1 MSPAK
6 YLKNTGI
13 NNDHDSYNNKRNDT
27 APSGMVI
34 LVDVTWML
42 VVEAEVWRL

>member
-13 NNDHDSYNNKRNDT
+13 NNDHDSYNNKRNDA

>member
-13 NNDHDSYNNKRNDT
+13 NNSYNNKRNDA